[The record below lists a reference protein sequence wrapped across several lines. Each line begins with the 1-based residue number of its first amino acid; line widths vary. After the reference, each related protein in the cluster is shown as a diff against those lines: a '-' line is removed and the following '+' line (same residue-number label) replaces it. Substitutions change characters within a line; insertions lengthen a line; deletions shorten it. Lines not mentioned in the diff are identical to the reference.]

1 MKDQALPTQKQ
12 WIAILDYGSQYTQLI
27 ARRIREREVYSEI
40 IRCDTTAADLAA
52 HPPAGVI
59 LSGGPNSVFEEGAPT
74 VDPAIFEMGVPVLGI
89 CYGMQLMSQTLGGK
103 VVPGAER
110 EYGKMPIEVMPG
122 NPLFDGI
129 PSTITAWMSHGDR
142 VEAIPANFERG
153 AVSATCP
160 FAAMFDNVK
169 RLYALQFHPE
179 VVHTQ
184 YGTDILAN
192 FVFKVCGCT
201 RSWKLTTWVED
212 TVARLREQIGEDEVV
227 LGLSGGVDSSV
238 VAVLLNK
245 AIGRRLHCIFVDN
258 GLLRYRE
265 AEVAVLLNKA
275 IGRRLHCIFVDNG
288 LLRYRE
294 AEQVEEMFKKNLG
307 LDLTV
312 VHAEQRFYD
321 ALKGL
326 DEPEAKRKAIGKNFI
341 DVFAEEAR
349 RFRHCRYL
357 GQGTIYPD
365 VIESRSPRKGPS
377 QTIKSHHNVGGLP
390 DDLKFELV
398 EPLRELFKD
407 EVRAVGR
414 VMGMAD
420 ELLDRQPFPGPG
432 LGVRILGE
440 VTREKVELLQ
450 QADVRVQE
458 EIRKL
463 PDYKTIWQT
472 FAVLLPCRSVGV
484 MGDQR
489 TYEYT
494 CAIRS
499 VNSID
504 AMTADWTRIPYDVLA
519 RMSNRIIN
527 EVRGINRVVYDISS
541 KPPATI
547 EWE

>member
-1 MKDQALPTQKQ
+1 MDNIQQEKVIVIDF
-12 WIAILDYGSQYTQLI
+12 GGQYNQLV
-27 ARRIREREVYSEI
+27 ARRVRECQVYCEI
-40 IRCDTTAADLAA
+40 YSYRTALEKVKEMN
-52 HPPAGVI
+52 PKGII
-59 LSGGPNSVFEEGAPT
+59 LTGGPNSVYQEGAATAPKEL
-74 VDPAIFEMGVPVLGI
+74 FELGIPVLGL
-89 CYGMQLMSQTLGGK
+89 CYGAQLMMHVLGGR
-103 VVPGAER
+103 VERAPER
-110 EYGKMPIEVMPG
+110 EYGKMPIEIMPG

-129 PSTITAWMSHGDR
+129 PSTITVWMSHGDR

-160 FAAMFDNVK
+160 FAAMVDNAK
-169 RLYALQFHPE
+169 RFYALQFHPE

-184 YGTDILAN
+184 FGTDILRN
-192 FVFKVCGCT
+192 FVFGICKCVAD
-201 RSWKLTTWVED
+201 WKLSSWVDD
-212 TVARLREQIGEDEVV
+212 TVEKMKAQVGDDEVV

-238 VAVLLNK
+238 TAVLLNK
-245 AIGRRLHCIFVDN
+245 AIG
-258 GLLRYRE
+258 
-265 AEVAVLLNKA
+265 K
-275 IGRRLHCIFVDNG
+275 RLHCIFVDNG

-294 AEQVEEMFKKNLG
+294 AEQVEEMFHKNLG

-312 VHAEQRFYD
+312 VHAAERFYE

-326 DEPEAKRKAIGKNFI
+326 DNPEDKRKTIGRLFI

-349 RFRHCRYL
+349 RFKHCRYL
-357 GQGTIYPD
+357 AQGTIYPD

-390 DDLKFELV
+390 PDLKFELV
-398 EPLRELFKD
+398 EPLKELFKD
-407 EVRAVGR
+407 EVRGVGR
-414 VMGMAD
+414 VLGMAD

-440 VTREKVELLQ
+440 VTAEKVRLLQ
-450 QADVRVQE
+450 QADIRVQE

-472 FAVLLPCRSVGV
+472 FAVLLPVKSVGV

-541 KPPATI
+541 KPPSTI

>member
-1 MKDQALPTQKQ
+1 MNK
-12 WIAILDYGSQYTQLI
+12 IVILDYGSQYTQLI
-27 ARRIREREVYSEI
+27 ARRIREMEVYSEI
-40 IRCDTTAADLAA
+40 VSCTVTAEELAREK
-52 HPPAGVI
+52 PAGVI

-74 VDPAIFEMGVPVLGI
+74 VDRAIFDMGVPVLGV
-89 CYGMQLMSQTLGGK
+89 CYGMQLMSHVLGGK
-103 VVPGAER
+103 VVPGTAR
-110 EYGKMPIEVMPG
+110 EYGKMPIEIKPG
-122 NPLFDGI
+122 NPLFKDV
-129 PSTITAWMSHGDR
+129 PATVTVWMSHGDR
-142 VEAIPANFERG
+142 VAEIPASFEPS

-160 FAAMFDNVK
+160 YAAMYDEAHRF
-169 RLYALQFHPE
+169 YGLQFHPE
-179 VVHTQ
+179 VVHTA
-184 YGTDILAN
+184 YGREILAN
-192 FVFKVCGCT
+192 FVFGICGCKAD
-201 RSWKLTTWVED
+201 WKLTAWVDD
-212 TVARLREQIGEDEVV
+212 TVARLKATLGNDEVV

-238 VAVLLNK
+238 AAVLLHR
-245 AIGRRLHCIFVDN
+245 AIGTRLHCIFVDN
-258 GLLRYRE
+258 GLLRW
-265 AEVAVLLNKA
+265 
-275 IGRRLHCIFVDNG
+275 H
-288 LLRYRE
+288 E
-294 AEQVEEMFKKNLG
+294 AEQVEEMFHQNLG
-307 LDLTV
+307 LDLTTV
-312 VHAEQRFYD
+312 RAGDRFFA

-326 DEPEAKRKAIGKNFI
+326 DEPEAKRKAIGRVFI

-349 RFRHCRYL
+349 RFKHCRYL

-365 VIESRSPRKGPS
+365 VIESKSPRKGPS

-390 DDLKFELV
+390 PDLKFELV
-398 EPLRELFKD
+398 EPLKELFKD

-432 LGVRILGE
+432 LGVRVLGE
-440 VTREKVELLQ
+440 VTPEKVALLQ

-472 FAVLLPCRSVGV
+472 FAVLLPVRSVGV

-519 RMSNRIIN
+519 KMSNRIIN

>member
-1 MKDQALPTQKQ
+1 MNKLV
-12 WIAILDYGSQYTQLI
+12 IFDYGSQYTQLI
-27 ARRIREREVYSEI
+27 ARRIREMEVYSEI
-40 IRCDTTAADLAA
+40 VSCDTTADKLRKDM
-52 HPPAGVI
+52 PMGII
-59 LSGGPNSVFEEGAPT
+59 LSGGPNSVFDDGAPT
-74 VDPAIFEMGVPVLGI
+74 IDNAIFSLGVPVLGI
-89 CYGMQLMSQTLGGK
+89 CYGMQLMSSKLGGR

-110 EYGKMPIEVMPG
+110 EYGKMPIEIMPG
-122 NPLFDGI
+122 NPLFEGI
-129 PSTITAWMSHGDR
+129 PSTITVWMSHGDR
-142 VEAIPANFERG
+142 VEAIPASFERG

-160 FAAMFDNVK
+160 FAAMFDN
-169 RLYALQFHPE
+169 RQRFYALQFHPE

-184 YGTDILAN
+184 YGTNILSN
-192 FVFKVCGCT
+192 FVFGICGCV
-201 RSWKLTTWVED
+201 RDWKLTTWVDD
-212 TVARLREQIGEDEVV
+212 TVARLRNEIGEEEVV

-245 AIGRRLHCIFVDN
+245 AIG
-258 GLLRYRE
+258 
-265 AEVAVLLNKA
+265 K
-275 IGRRLHCIFVDNG
+275 RLHCIFVDNG

-312 VHAEQRFYD
+312 VRAAERFYA

-326 DEPEAKRKAIGKNFI
+326 DAPEDKRKAIGRLFI

-349 RFRHCRYL
+349 RFKDCKYL
-357 GQGTIYPD
+357 AQGTIYPD
-365 VIESRSPRKGPS
+365 VIESKSPRKGPS

-390 DDLKFELV
+390 PDLKFELV
-398 EPLRELFKD
+398 EPLKELFKD

-414 VMGMAD
+414 VLGLSD

-432 LGVRILGE
+432 LGVRVLGE

-450 QADVRVQE
+450 QADLRVQE

-499 VNSID
+499 VNSVD